1 MNRPSIAQPETSQ
14 PEIPR
19 SDVPQ
24 PQTPQAQTPQAQTP
38 QTPQPQTSRSETQ
51 RSEIPGHEMPQT
63 AVTAP
68 QMVISRP
75 AELAAVRELIADP
88 ADRPRALVLTG
99 EAGIGKSTVWSAGVE
114 LAREAGWRVLSARGD
129 QTETG
134 LSFAGLTDLLDPVLD
149 EVLDRLPAAQRIAL
163 EVAMVRRLPDGS
175 RLGPNEIGNA
185 VAAAIRELSRDRP
198 LLVAIDDLPW
208 IDGATVAAFEYALS
222 RLGGE
227 SLRVLATRRTA
238 STLAAAPP
246 APELLPADDVRS
258 VPVAAI
264 DVTAADDLLA
274 GRLELRLPAATL
286 RGLVEH
292 SGGNP
297 FWILEFGAALRRG
310 DGDRA
315 ELPIPTALTDLVRE
329 RLGSLP
335 PDARQALV
343 VTAALPQP
351 SPALVIRALS
361 KQTDDPIAAVER
373 AVADGVLT
381 VSESQRLRPAHP
393 LLGAAALDALLPLAR
408 AGLHRRLAELV
419 DDPEQRARH
428 VMLAAGEPPDAETA
442 DRLAAGAEAARG
454 RGAVSGAIELADLA
468 IRFTPPD
475 LVSVLAQRLVD
486 TAELYYM
493 RGDTEKARELAATA
507 WAASSAE
514 PSVRRRAMALFTHT
528 SLYTQGA
535 AAAQKVVD
543 EALAET
549 ADDPW
554 LRSLALAFAAD
565 FNVASDPPHAR
576 RSAVEAIEIC
586 DRLGAEADPT
596 ALSTALLALVE
607 IDMFDGRGLDRSL
620 VERAGAAQ
628 ADRRWIP
635 FIERAE
641 VRFGLSVKYVDDLD
655 TSRAVL
661 TRMVQTAQD
670 MGETSATLVLQ
681 AHLAYTEVQAGRPG
695 AARAALTAFEDAA
708 REAGPGIGEPAS
720 LTVARAL
727 LGIMDGDLDGAEA
740 TLRAALER
748 LPPIPLVR
756 VIMDTPLATIALLR
770 GDVGQAIT
778 LLDGVLEQAR
788 AVYVHEPAAR
798 GRPEGDLGQALVT
811 AGRLAEAEAVASELA
826 EIGER
831 LGRPTLSGIALRV
844 RGMIAAAQGE
854 LDEAAELLTRAVQAH
869 EASPMPIE
877 RGRSL
882 LALGQVQRR
891 RKAKTEAR
899 QALQDALDCFDAH
912 GHRPFAQL
920 AEAELAR
927 GQRAGAGSVLTAS
940 EQRVAD
946 LVAGGY
952 TNREVAARLSMS
964 VRTVESHVA
973 SVFRKLGVRSRTELA
988 GRFPQ

>member
-1 MNRPSIAQPETSQ
+1 MNRPSIAQPEISQ
-14 PEIPR
+14 PEPSQPASAQSASAQPGIPR
-19 SDVPQ
+19 PAGPASP
-24 PQTPQAQTPQAQTP
+24 
-38 QTPQPQTSRSETQ
+38 
-51 RSEIPGHEMPQT
+51 MF
-63 AVTAP
+63 
-68 QMVISRP
+68 ISRP

-88 ADRPRALVLTG
+88 AGRPRALVLTG

-149 EVLDRLPAAQRIAL
+149 EVLDRLSDAQRIAL
-163 EVAMVRRLPDGS
+163 EVAMVRRLPDGG

-185 VAAAIRELSRDRP
+185 VAAAIRELARDRP
-198 LLVAIDDLPW
+198 LLLAIDDLPW

-227 SLRVLATRRTA
+227 GLRVLATQRTA

-258 VPVAAI
+258 VPVTAI
-264 DVTAADDLLA
+264 DVTAADELLA
-274 GRLELRLPAATL
+274 ERLDLRLPPTTL

-315 ELPIPTALTDLVRE
+315 ELPVPTALTDLVRE

-351 SPALVIRALS
+351 SPELVIRALS
-361 KQTDDPIAAVER
+361 KQADDPIDPIAAVER

-419 DDPEQRARH
+419 EDPEQRARH

-454 RGAVSGAIELADLA
+454 RGAVSGAIELADPA
-468 IRFTPPD
+468 IRFTPPE
-475 LVSVLAQRLVD
+475 LVSALAQRQVD

-493 RGDTEKARELAATA
+493 RGDIEKARELAATA
-507 WAASSAE
+507 WAAESAE
-514 PSVRRRAMALFTHT
+514 PSVRRRALALLTHT

-607 IDMFDGRGLDRSL
+607 IDMFAGRGLDRSL

-661 TRMVQTAQD
+661 TRMVRTAQE

-695 AARAALTAFEDAA
+695 AARAALAAFEDAA

-727 LGIMDGDLDGAEA
+727 LDIMDGDLDGAEA
-740 TLRAALER
+740 ALLAALER

-844 RGMIAAAQGE
+844 RGLIAAAQGE
-854 LDEAAELLTRAVQAH
+854 LDEAAELLTRAVEAH
-869 EASPMPIE
+869 DASPMPIE

-899 QALQDALDCFDAH
+899 QALQDALDCFDSH

-920 AEAELAR
+920 VEAELAR

-946 LVAGGY
+946 LVAGGF

>member
-1 MNRPSIAQPETSQ
+1 MTVHTMNQPSIAQPETSQ

-24 PQTPQAQTPQAQTP
+24 PQTPQVQTAQAQTP
-38 QTPQPQTSRSETQ
+38 EPQTP
-51 RSEIPGHEMPQT
+51 RSEIPGHEMPVHEMPQT

-75 AELAAVRELIADP
+75 TELAAVRELIADP
-88 ADRPRALVLTG
+88 AGRPRALVLTG

-274 GRLELRLPAATL
+274 GRLELRLPATTL

-297 FWILEFGAALRRG
+297 FWILEFGAALRRGDG

-442 DRLAAGAEAARG
+442 DRLEAGAEAARG

-514 PSVRRRAMALFTHT
+514 PSVRRRAMALLTHT

-695 AARAALTAFEDAA
+695 AARAALAAFEDAA
-708 REAGPGIGEPAS
+708 REAG
-720 LTVARAL
+720 

-740 TLRAALER
+740 TLRAALVR

-869 EASPMPIE
+869 DASPMPIE

-946 LVAGGY
+946 LVAGGF

-973 SVFRKLGVRSRTELA
+973 SVFRKFGVRSRTELA
-988 GRFPQ
+988 GRFPQEGRDTRSSTG

>member
-1 MNRPSIAQPETSQ
+1 MNQPSIAQPESSQTAIPQPEVSQ
-14 PEIPR
+14 PEM
-19 SDVPQ
+19 PQ
-24 PQTPQAQTPQAQTP
+24 PA
-38 QTPQPQTSRSETQ
+38 
-51 RSEIPGHEMPQT
+51 G
-63 AVTAP
+63 TAP
-68 QMVISRP
+68 QLVISRST
-75 AELAAVRELIADP
+75 ELAAVRELIADP
-88 ADRPRALVLTG
+88 AERPRALVLTG

-175 RLGPNEIGNA
+175 QLGPNEIGNA
-185 VAAAIRELSRDRP
+185 VAAAIRELSRDRR
-198 LLVAIDDLPW
+198 LLLAIDDLPW

-222 RLGGE
+222 RLGHEG
-227 SLRVLATRRTA
+227 LRLLATQRTA
-238 STLAAAPP
+238 STLAAAAPP

-258 VPVAAI
+258 VTVTAI
-264 DVTAADDLLA
+264 DATAADDLLA
-274 GRLELRLPAATL
+274 ERLDLRLPPTTL

-361 KQTDDPIAAVER
+361 KQADDPIGAVER

-419 DDPEQRARH
+419 EDPEQRARH

-475 LVSVLAQRLVD
+475 LVSALAQRQVD

-493 RGDTEKARELAATA
+493 RGDIEKARELAATA
-507 WAASSAE
+507 WAAESAE
-514 PSVRRRAMALFTHT
+514 PSVRRRAMALLTHT

-661 TRMVQTAQD
+661 TRMVQAAQD
-670 MGETSATLVLQ
+670 LGETSATLVLQ

-695 AARAALTAFEDAA
+695 AARAALAAFEDAA

-720 LTVARAL
+720 LTVSRAL
-727 LGIMDGDLDGAEA
+727 LAIMDGDLDGAEA
-740 TLRAALER
+740 TLLAALER

-811 AGRLAEAEAVASELA
+811 AGRLDEAEAVAGELA

-854 LDEAAELLTRAVQAH
+854 LDEAAELLTRAVEAH

-899 QALQDALDCFDAH
+899 QALQDALDCFESH

>member
-1 MNRPSIAQPETSQ
+1 MTVHIMNQPGVTQPETSRFESSR

-19 SDVPQ
+19 PEIPQ
-24 PQTPQAQTPQAQTP
+24 PP
-38 QTPQPQTSRSETQ
+38 
-51 RSEIPGHEMPQT
+51 I
-63 AVTAP
+63 TAP

-75 AELAAVRELIADP
+75 AELAAVRELLADP
-88 ADRPRALVLTG
+88 AERPRALVLTG

-134 LSFAGLTDLLDPVLD
+134 LSFASLTDLLDPALD

-175 RLGPNEIGNA
+175 QLGPHEVGTA
-185 VAAAIRELSRDRP
+185 AAAAIRELSGDRP
-198 LLVAIDDLPW
+198 LLLAIDDLPW

-222 RLGGE
+222 RLSREG
-227 SLRVLATRRTA
+227 LRVLATQRTA
-238 STLAAAPP
+238 STLAGAPP
-246 APELLPADDVRS
+246 APELLPPDDVRS
-258 VPVAAI
+258 VPVTAI
-264 DVTAADDLLA
+264 DVAAADDLLA
-274 GRLELRLPAATL
+274 DRLDLRLPTTIL
-286 RGLVEH
+286 RGLVER

-310 DGDRA
+310 DGDGDQA
-315 ELPIPTALTDLVRE
+315 ALPIPTALTDLVRE

-361 KQTDDPIAAVER
+361 RQADDPIGAVER

-419 DDPEQRARH
+419 EDPEQRARH

-442 DRLAAGAEAARG
+442 DQLADGAEAARG
-454 RGAVSGAIELADLA
+454 RGAVSSAIELADLA

-475 LVSVLAQRLVD
+475 LVKALTQRQVA
-486 TAELYYM
+486 TAELHYM
-493 RGDTEKARELAATA
+493 RGDVEKACELAAAA
-507 WAASSAE
+507 WAAGTGAE
-514 PSVRRRAMALFTHT
+514 PPVRRRAMALLNHT
-528 SLYTQGA
+528 LLYTQGPP
-535 AAAQKVVD
+535 AAQQVVD
-543 EALAET
+543 EALAAS
-549 ADDPW
+549 ADDPR
-554 LRSLALAFAAD
+554 LRSLALAFNAD
-565 FNVASDPPHAR
+565 LNSASDPVDARHA
-576 RSAVEAIEIC
+576 AIEAIRIC
-586 DRLGAEADPT
+586 DDLGAEADRT
-596 ALSTALLALVE
+596 AAGMALMALLQ
-607 IDMFDGRGLDRSL
+607 IDMFAGRGVDRSL
-620 VERAGAAQ
+620 IERAAAAQ
-628 ADRRWIP
+628 AAQRWIP
-635 FIERAE
+635 FIDRAE
-641 VRFGLSVKYVDDLD
+641 VHLGLTIKYVDDLD
-655 TSRAVL
+655 TARDVL
-661 TRMVQTAQD
+661 TRMAREAREV
-670 MGETSATLVLQ
+670 GETSATLILQ

-695 AARAALTAFEDAA
+695 AARAALAAFDEAA

-720 LTVARAL
+720 LTVSRAL
-727 LGIMDGDLDGAEA
+727 LAIMEGDLDGGEA
-740 TLRAALER
+740 ILLAALDR

-756 VIMDTPLATIALLR
+756 MIMDTPLATIALLR
-770 GDVGQAIT
+770 GDVGRAIT

-788 AVYVHEPAAR
+788 AVHLNEPAVR

-811 AGRLAEAEAVASELA
+811 AGRLDQAEAVASELA

-844 RGMIAAAQGE
+844 RGLIAAARGE

-869 EASPMPIE
+869 AASPLPIE

-899 QALQDALDCFDAH
+899 QALQDALDCFESH

-946 LVAGGY
+946 LVAGGF